1 MQLDVRGVNMSFP
14 CNICA
19 KVFSTRGNLKRHTLN
34 THGDVQSKPVEI
46 SAGSAVL
53 QHPFTCIVAGC
64 TQSGKT
70 VWVKSL
76 LEKAQKTISPPPQR
90 IIWCYGQWQPGIE
103 FNQGIPEDIDNAD
116 YLDVSQRNLIVLDD
130 LMAQSGKDKR
140 ISDLFTKG
148 SHHRK
153 LSIIYIVQNI
163 FHHGK
168 EMRNISLNAHYI
180 VLFKSPRDKQQ
191 IAMLARQINPGRVQ
205 ELMRSYEE
213 ATSRP
218 HGYLMLDLKPTTD
231 DQDRLKTNVLLGEI
245 AQFYRQPPLV
255 NAMYD
260 AEQRMKE
267 IMEAPQLS
275 AVEKSKLYSDQLNR
289 FLTFKNKMAHSSPGI
304 PETSAQSIPQAPA
317 EIPPQVPPIPVPA
330 EIPPPVPATPKPNF
344 LTPSPTEEERPKL
357 KLFQAFSS
365 QNFFHNWVD
374 PADWTERDLARMT
387 PEAREDYE
395 RFILSDRPKY
405 IPMKPE
411 KLAKLSPE
419 DRQEYENSLKITKT
433 PRRYALR
440 SRPY

>member
-1 MQLDVRGVNMSFP
+1 MSHS
-14 CNICA
+14 CHICG
-19 KVFSTRGNLKRHTLN
+19 KYF
-34 THGDVQSKPVEI
+34 SKPFNLHRHKRKVHDQKPTDNI
-46 SAGSAVL
+46 RMATNGSAVL

-76 LEKAQKTISPPPQR
+76 LENAQKTISPTPQR
-90 IIWCYGQWQPGIE
+90 IIWCYGQWQPSYFDMMRTMPGIE

-116 YLDVSQRNLIVLDD
+116 YLDSSQRNLIVLDD

-148 SHHRK
+148 SHHRN

-163 FHHGK
+163 FHQGK

-191 IAMLARQINPGRVQ
+191 ISMIARQVNPGKVQ
-205 ELMRSYEE
+205 EFLRSYED
-213 ATSRP
+213 ATRRP

-231 DQDRLKTNVLLGEI
+231 DQQRLKTNILPGEI
-245 AQFYRQPPLV
+245 AKFIQKQSYRQPPLV

-267 IMEAPQLS
+267 IMDAPQLS

-304 PETSAQSIPQAPA
+304 SETSAQSIPQAPA

-344 LTPSPTEEERPKL
+344 LTPPPTEEERPKL
-357 KLFQAFSS
+357 KR
-365 QNFFHNWVD
+365 NFFHNWID

-411 KLAKLSPE
+411 KHAKLSPE

-433 PRRYALR
+433 PKRYALR